1 MSVKQSHYEILLAEY
16 SSREAAI
23 ALLRQHR
30 PYLEMIPSLR
40 RPHESVIT
48 LPLPI
53 ARIRNSR
60 MMGDKHLSIPPSP
73 ETVRLP
79 CDLAVLM
86 CDPEWKIKMGSEILV
101 FIHRPE
107 EDFSDLLSR
116 WRNTEV
122 YLDHEYEWLMPACYQ
137 DMFSEGSDQIY
148 PLFIVFEETLDR
160 IKKGLAG
167 ANLPFLI
174 QSTQMKPE
182 QETVETISSE
192 T

>member
-1 MSVKQSHYEILLAEY
+1 
-16 SSREAAI
+16 
-23 ALLRQHR
+23 
-30 PYLEMIPSLR
+30 
-40 RPHESVIT
+40 
-48 LPLPI
+48 
-53 ARIRNSR
+53 
-60 MMGDKHLSIPPSP
+60 MMGDKHLSLPPP
-73 ETVRLP
+73 AETVRLP

-122 YLDHEYEWLMPACYQ
+122 YLDREYEWLMPACYQ

-167 ANLPFLI
+167 ASLPFLI
-174 QSTQMKPE
+174 QSPQLKSELEMSE
-182 QETVETISSE
+182 VISSE